1 MGAGGGMGVGLGL
14 LALLRAR
21 QSVTF
26 VQHSASPWL
35 QAFHF
40 PLLRVQMDTI
50 SPFIP
55 SLTDVSNISGPPS
68 PCDRHILKLKI

>member
-21 QSVTF
+21 QSVIR
-26 VQHSASPWL
+26 SALSLSVAPSLFPSSPG
-35 QAFHF
+35 
-40 PLLRVQMDTI
+40 QMDTI

-55 SLTDVSNISGPPS
+55 SLTDVSNISGPPD
-68 PCDRHILKLKI
+68 PCDRHILKVKI